1 MTYQETATQIIKESI
16 KSAIFIDEN
25 ALSCYEAKSE
35 TEIYEE
41 SLSQELHKK
50 FKECGISLAVHR
62 FEVGNENESI
72 LKQYLFDNRD
82 LVLLDWKLD
91 GEQGEDYSLQ
101 FLSEIVNRTNI
112 HFCVIYTSEPSL
124 DSIYGNILSY
134 FSGKTKDFYI
144 NLKEKFE
151 AYENELKPLFEN
163 FNSFNL
169 SSNGRLIPE
178 LNKIEGGLINKLIAE
193 SKISDGLTALKHLKI
208 AFDKYSKSI
217 TEQPEPE
224 YDLLSPDQKTLVINN
239 TIISIVN
246 KANEATSDAQ
256 GIIEK
261 FSNQIANSKNSF
273 TQLLGLEMQ
282 SVFSSQS
289 SFIDASLLKVSKEAL
304 LLHRKHLLEKENSDI
319 PFKALVKN
327 VLIEHA
333 NLSLRSAKL
342 SLLNNDVLDSLVADA
357 SNGTPSDEELMSMN
371 VFYNSVKINHI
382 GEDVAHMVNFGD
394 VFVNANNEY
403 FICITALC
411 DCLRPDKIK
420 SNYFFAMGKTIDSNL
435 ALKLGDSAFISFLS
449 ENIVVSWV
457 AQEIGDDDET
467 HKFKPVYIKP
477 LTYNLKTPE
486 ITNSKIEIRRLI
498 TKESQ
503 VDHDNGDFDWQTL
516 EFVTTIRPSYAQRIA
531 NHTFTHPV
539 RVGVDFV
546 KKN

>member
-1 MTYQETATQIIKESI
+1 MTYQETANQIIKESI
-16 KSAIFIDEN
+16 KSAIFIDEK
-25 ALSCYEAKSE
+25 ALSCYDAKSE

-41 SLSQELHKK
+41 SLSQELFKK

-62 FEVGNENESI
+62 FKVGNENESI
-72 LKQYLFDNRD
+72 LKKYLFDNRD

-124 DSIYGNILSY
+124 DAIYGNILSY
-134 FSGKTKDFYI
+134 FSGKTKGFYSS
-144 NLKEKFE
+144 LKEKFE
-151 AYENELKPLFEN
+151 AYEDDLNPLFGR

-169 SSNGRLIPE
+169 SSNGHLIPE
-178 LNKIEGGLINKLIAE
+178 LNKIETGFIEKLKTE
-193 SKISDGLTALKHLKI
+193 TQISDGLNALKHLKI

-217 TEQPEPE
+217 TAQPEPE
-224 YDLLSPDQKTLVINN
+224 YEILSPDQKTIVINN

-246 KANEATSDAQ
+246 KANEATSDAH

-304 LLHRKHLLEKENSDI
+304 LMHRKHLLEKENTDI

-333 NLSLRSAKL
+333 NISLRSAKL
-342 SLLNNDVLDSLVADA
+342 SLLNNDVLDSLVTAA
-357 SNGTPSDEELMSMN
+357 SNRKPSDEELMSMN
-371 VFYNSVKINHI
+371 VFYNSVKLNHNQH
-382 GEDVAHMVNFGD
+382 DTVHRVNFGD
-394 VFVNANNEY
+394 VFVNGNKEY

-420 SNYFFAMGKTIDSNL
+420 SNYFFAMGRPIDINL
-435 ALKLGDSAFISFLS
+435 ALRLGDSAFISFLS
-449 ENIVVSWV
+449 ENVVVSWV
-457 AQEIGDDDET
+457 AQEIGEEDDS

-477 LTYNLKTPE
+477 LSYNLKNPK
-486 ITNSKIEIRRLI
+486 ITDNKIEIRRLI
-498 TKESQ
+498 TEESM
-503 VDHDNGDFDWQTL
+503 DDRDNGDFDWQTL
-516 EFVTTIRPSYAQRIA
+516 DFITTIRPNYAQRIA